1 MKPEDVY
8 RDAIARGESE
18 ADAAFLADIE
28 AGMPAPP
35 PEALYPTLCA
45 WCQSEDAQTIVGWTS
60 VRGTHGICEK
70 HWTELVKGE
79 Q

>member
-1 MKPEDVY
+1 MKPENVY

-18 ADAAFLADIE
+18 ADAAYLADIE

-45 WCQSEDAQTIVGWTS
+45 WCEGVQTIVGWTS
-60 VRGTHGICEK
+60 VRGSHGICER

>member
-8 RDAIARGESE
+8 IAAIARGETE
-18 ADAAFLADIE
+18 ADAAYLADIE

-45 WCQSEDAQTIVGWTS
+45 WCKDVQTIVGWATVQGS
-60 VRGTHGICEK
+60 HGICER
-70 HWTELVKGE
+70 HVTELVQGRDG